1 MRVSRGRRDCDA
13 AVCIGGLLLWDSE
26 GPFSKQTVRTRRRGS
41 NHGDITL
48 TFLAVAIPYL
58 SPTPWPFAFRR
69 LSCIFPLFPHTP
81 RRAAAADLF
90 SSQLIVLSICDKWA
104 HGMYRT
110 ERRQD
115 MGRGARWQLARVART
130 HTQHAAQSPVLPGLS
145 RLLIADSRLRV
156 RGRSESDKRG
166 SRAGART
173 HDLRTRGRLRLA
185 PGSVS
190 RRHFRGAA
198 SAVTHGSCRALSST
212 PCSRVQHTLSVW
224 VPLGGCSRNKGVSR
238 H

>member
-166 SRAGART
+166 SRAGRTDARST
-173 HDLRTRGRLRLA
+173 SLRGTFAPCTWKRLSAPLSWRRFRCDTWFVPCAVQHSLQSCPAYPQCVGAAGRL
-185 PGSVS
+185 
-190 RRHFRGAA
+190 
-198 SAVTHGSCRALSST
+198 
-212 PCSRVQHTLSVW
+212 
-224 VPLGGCSRNKGVSR
+224 
-238 H
+238 

>member
-1 MRVSRGRRDCDA
+1 M
-13 AVCIGGLLLWDSE
+13 
-26 GPFSKQTVRTRRRGS
+26 
-41 NHGDITL
+41 
-48 TFLAVAIPYL
+48 YL
-58 SPTPWPFAFRR
+58 S
-69 LSCIFPLFPHTP
+69 FPHTLP
-81 RRAAAADLF
+81 RRGAGARRRICSLQLTADCSLY
-90 SSQLIVLSICDKWA
+90 SAYICDKWT

-130 HTQHAAQSPVLPGLS
+130 LWVRLRGVTLKLSWPPTHAHAARCTKPCTARV
-145 RLLIADSRLRV
+145 IAATYCRQMPAG
-156 RGRSESDKRG
+156 RGRSESDREDRESRTDAR
-166 SRAGART
+166 SRA
-173 HDLRTRGRLRLA
+173 RGRLRLA

-212 PCSRVQHTLSVW
+212 PCSHVQHALSVW